1 MTEHGAYA
9 PDLVPEFVIDGHV
22 HIWDLERARYPW
34 LTPEIGELH
43 RSVKFDEIAPTLSR
57 LGIDAAILVQASDEA
72 DDTEVMLAAAEGS
85 PSIVGVVAWSP
96 LDTPDE
102 MERTLAR
109 FDAIPSVVGIRN
121 LIHER
126 PREWVWRPQVEE
138 SLGILAAHR
147 LPLDVPTADHRALPD
162 VAWMGEKAPQL
173 TLVIDHLGKPPI
185 NGTAEEKREWRAMLA
200 DCAQNPLTVAKVS
213 GLYAMTGPMDGWT
226 ADGVRPF
233 VDDALELFGADRLLY
248 GGDWPISTLAGGYER
263 TWTAISEMLSGLSD
277 VDKRAVLSGTAM
289 RVYLSRPSR
298 TYEHNEVS
306 Q

>member
-126 PREWVWRPQVEE
+126 PREWVRRPQVEE

-185 NGTAEEKREWRAMLA
+185 NGTAILA
-200 DCAQNPLTVAKVS
+200 SPRRRK
-213 GLYAMTGPMDGWT
+213 
-226 ADGVRPF
+226 GVRPLRHDRTNGW
-233 VDDALELFGADRLLY
+233 VDSRRSSALRGRRTRTIRRRPPVVRRRLAHLYAGWRLRANLDSDQRDAVRSQRRRQARCPERHRH
-248 GGDWPISTLAGGYER
+248 AGIPVATQPHIR
-263 TWTAISEMLSGLSD
+263 T
-277 VDKRAVLSGTAM
+277 
-289 RVYLSRPSR
+289 
-298 TYEHNEVS
+298 